1 MVTTENFLLYFNS
14 ASRRDLRPLFRLFLY
29 ATDKLQVYLK
39 HTSLNTYT
47 VELQNL
53 DMNVPME
60 IVTSTGK
67 INITASK
74 TPVKIQSETMPVIDP
89 DGYYL
94 KKLIAE

>member
-1 MVTTENFLLYFNS
+1 
-14 ASRRDLRPLFRLFLY
+14 
-29 ATDKLQVYLK
+29 
-39 HTSLNTYT
+39 
-47 VELQNL
+47 
-53 DMNVPME
+53 MNVPME